1 MPTLERIEIA
11 GFKSIREMA
20 LDLRPINVL
29 IGANGAGKSNFISAF
44 ALLQRLTEGRLQ
56 QHVAQ
61 AGGANALLHHGSKQT
76 PQLRFKLEFPNQH
89 LAYQIELS
97 HSATDSFIISKESA
111 FGTKTSKPKELS
123 LSPTKSDT
131 ATEVI
136 WSYAMAPYFRNHFE
150 AYFKN
155 NPSALVEEK
164 ILYKVFEA
172 IFEHMRSAFGGLRV
186 YHFQDT
192 SSGALLKQT
201 QNINDN
207 EVLRADAS
215 NLAAFLYLL
224 REKYPENYRRIVAT
238 VRLAAPYFDDFRLR
252 PNPFSEQKI
261 LLEWSERDS
270 DDYFNAHALSDG
282 TLRFICLATLLL
294 QPELPPMI
302 IIDEPEL
309 GLHPYAIQL
318 LAGMVRSASQKSQ
331 IILSTQSVTLVN
343 QFTPEDLIIV
353 DRQDRASTFHRPTAE
368 ETAFWMESYSLGE
381 LWEKNVLGGRPG

>member
-29 IGANGAGKSNFISAF
+29 IGANGAGKSNFISVF
-44 ALLQRLTEGRLQ
+44 TLLQRMREGRLQ
-56 QHVAQ
+56 QHIAQ
-61 AGGANALLHHGSKQT
+61 AGGADSLLHYGRKQT
-76 PQLRFKLEFPNQH
+76 PLLRFKLTFNAQQF
-89 LAYQIELS
+89 AQQFEL
-97 HSATDSFIISKESA
+97 TPTNEDSFIITNDSVMLPLR
-111 FGTKTSKPKELS
+111 TELNAIPLAS
-123 LSPTKSDT
+123 TQNFLTEASWSRIYEPHLQKLFSELEAEAPTRLQGIDD
-131 ATEVI
+131 
-136 WSYAMAPYFRNHFE
+136 FRE
-150 AYFKN
+150 LLKR
-155 NPSALVEEK
+155 VG
-164 ILYKVFEA
+164 I
-172 IFEHMRSAFGGLRV
+172 IFSGLKV

-192 SSGALLKQT
+192 SSGARMKQT
-201 QNINDN
+201 QNIDDN
-207 EVLRADAS
+207 EALRADAS

-224 REKYPENYRRIVAT
+224 RERHPGSYRRIVAT

-252 PNPFSEQKI
+252 PSPLNEQKI

-331 IILSTQSVTLVN
+331 VILSTQSVTLVN
-343 QFTPEDLIIV
+343 QFTPEDLVIV
-353 DRQDRASTFHRPTAE
+353 DRQDRASTFHRPTPE
-368 ETAFWMESYSLGE
+368 ETASWLESYSLGE

>member
-11 GFKSIREMA
+11 GFKSIKEMA

-29 IGANGAGKSNFISAF
+29 IGANGAGKSNFISVF
-44 ALLQRLTEGRLQ
+44 TLLQRMREGKLQ

-61 AGGANALLHHGSKQT
+61 AGGADSLLHYGRKRT
-76 PQLRFKLEFPNQH
+76 PLLRLKFTFSEQKTSHQFDLAPSDDDSLIITNETIALPSDSAPPPFP
-89 LAYQIELS
+89 LATDQRPMREAGWALS
-97 HSATDSFIISKESA
+97 HESVLRDAFIWLEKSARPMMKPLVKDIKQSFA
-111 FGTKTSKPKELS
+111 QLGS
-123 LSPTKSDT
+123 L
-131 ATEVI
+131 
-136 WSYAMAPYFRNHFE
+136 
-150 AYFKN
+150 
-155 NPSALVEEK
+155 
-164 ILYKVFEA
+164 
-172 IFEHMRSAFGGLRV
+172 FGGLKV
-186 YHFQDT
+186 YHFHDT
-192 SSGALLKQT
+192 SSSARLKQT
-201 QNINDN
+201 QNIDDN
-207 EVLRADAS
+207 EALRADAS

-224 REKYPENYRRIVAT
+224 REKHSDSYRRIVAT

-252 PNPFSEQKI
+252 PSPLNEQKI
-261 LLEWSERDS
+261 LLEWSERES

-343 QFTPEDLIIV
+343 QFTPEDLVIV

-368 ETAFWMESYSLGE
+368 KTASWLESYSLGE

>member
-1 MPTLERIEIA
+1 MPTLERIEIE
-11 GFKSIREMA
+11 GFKSIKEMV

-29 IGANGAGKSNFISAF
+29 IGANGAGKSNFISVF
-44 ALLQRLTEGRLQ
+44 TLLQRMREGRLQ

-61 AGGANALLHHGSKQT
+61 AGGADSLLHYGRKRT
-76 PQLRFKLEFPNQH
+76 PQLRLKLAFSEQQAAFQF
-89 LAYQIELS
+89 ELTPS
-97 HSATDSFIISKESA
+97 DDDSFIITNDA
-111 FGTKTSKPKELS
+111 FTSPHS
-123 LSPTKSDT
+123 LGS
-131 ATEVI
+131 E
-136 WSYAMAPYFRNHFE
+136 
-150 AYFKN
+150 
-155 NPSALVEEK
+155 ALVFATNQRSRREATWSLKHESSLQEFFTK
-164 ILYKVFEA
+164 QEPQADPDLREA
-172 IFEHMRSAFGGLRV
+172 IAELRLVLAQIGNAFNGLKV

-192 SSGALLKQT
+192 SPNARIKQT
-201 QNINDN
+201 QDLNDN
-207 EVLRADAS
+207 AALRADAS

-224 REKYPENYRRIVAT
+224 QKKHLDSYRRIVAT

-252 PNPFSEQKI
+252 TNPFNEQKI

-294 QPELPPMI
+294 QPELPAMI

-343 QFTPEDLIIV
+343 QFTPEDLVIV

-368 ETAFWMESYSLGE
+368 EIASWLESYSLGE

>member
-1 MPTLERIEIA
+1 MPTLERIEIE

-29 IGANGAGKSNFISAF
+29 IGANGAGKSNFISVF
-44 ALLQRLTEGRLQ
+44 TLLQRMREGRLQ

-61 AGGANALLHHGSKQT
+61 AGGADSMLHYGRKRTS
-76 PQLRFKLEFPNQH
+76 QLRLKLAFSAQ
-89 LAYQIELS
+89 QIAHQFVLTPSDE
-97 HSATDSFIISKESA
+97 DSFIVTNDSVTPPSSIETSALPLSISQNTLKEA
-111 FGTKTSKPKELS
+111 VWS
-123 LSPTKSDT
+123 LKYESRLQ
-131 ATEVI
+131 EVI
-136 WSYAMAPYFRNHFE
+136 AAIEANAPASNKHNLAKARRLLIHLGTLFN
-150 AYFKN
+150 
-155 NPSALVEEK
+155 
-164 ILYKVFEA
+164 
-172 IFEHMRSAFGGLRV
+172 GLKV

-192 SSGALLKQT
+192 SSGARLKQT
-201 QNINDN
+201 QDINDN
-207 EVLRADAS
+207 EALRADAS

-224 REKYPENYRRIVAT
+224 REKHPDSYRRIVAT

-252 PNPFSEQKI
+252 PNPLNEQKI

-343 QFTPEDLIIV
+343 QFTPEDLVIV

-368 ETAFWMESYSLGE
+368 ETASWLESYSLGE

>member
-29 IGANGAGKSNFISAF
+29 IGANGAGKSNFISVF
-44 ALLQRLTEGRLQ
+44 TLLQRMREGRLQ
-56 QHVAQ
+56 QYVAQ
-61 AGGANALLHHGSKQT
+61 AGGAASLLHYGRKQT
-76 PQLRFKLEFPNQH
+76 PQTRLKLVFSQQAVHRFE
-89 LAYQIELS
+89 LAP
-97 HSATDSFIISKESA
+97 TDDDSFIITNEFITSPDS
-111 FGTKTSKPKELS
+111 TRSKPL
-123 LSPTKSDT
+123 PFATTKRPMRE
-131 ATEVI
+131 AG
-136 WSYAMAPYFRNHFE
+136 WSHSQAPLRDEIF
-150 AYFKN
+150 AKI
-155 NPSALVEEK
+155 EK
-164 ILYKVFEA
+164 QGRPGVQRA
-172 IFEHMRSAFGGLRV
+172 IDVVRRFFASIGGLFDGLKV

-201 QNINDN
+201 QNIDDN
-207 EVLRADAS
+207 EALRADAS

-224 REKYPENYRRIVAT
+224 REKHPDSYRRIVAT

-252 PNPFSEQKI
+252 PNPLNDQKI

-294 QPELPPMI
+294 QPKLPPMI

-343 QFTPEDLIIV
+343 QFTPEDLVIV
-353 DRQDRASTFHRPTAE
+353 DRKDRASTFHRPTPE
-368 ETAFWMESYSLGE
+368 ETASWLESYSLGE

>member
-1 MPTLERIEIA
+1 MPTLERIEVA

-29 IGANGAGKSNFISAF
+29 IGANGAGKSNFISVF
-44 ALLQRLTEGRLQ
+44 TLLQRMREGRLQ

-61 AGGANALLHHGSKQT
+61 AGGADTLLHHRRKRT
-76 PQLRFKLEFPNQH
+76 AHLRIKLSFSEQRTAHQFDLVPTD
-89 LAYQIELS
+89 E
-97 HSATDSFIISKESA
+97 DSFIITNESVTLPLRTGLDPLQLTA
-111 FGTKTSKPKELS
+111 PQRSLNEAAWSLKHEPDLQEIFTELS
-123 LSPTKSDT
+123 AKASPELRSGL
-131 ATEVI
+131 I
-136 WSYAMAPYFRNHFE
+136 E
-150 AYFKN
+150 AKQL
-155 NPSALVEEK
+155 LVQ
-164 ILYKVFEA
+164 IGT
-172 IFEHMRSAFGGLRV
+172 IFNGLKV

-192 SSGALLKQT
+192 SSGARLKQT
-201 QNINDN
+201 QNIDDN
-207 EVLRADAS
+207 EAFRADAS

-224 REKYPENYRRIVAT
+224 REKHPDSYRRIVAT

-252 PNPFSEQKI
+252 PNPLNEQKI

-318 LAGMVRSASQKSQ
+318 LAGMVRSASLKSQ

-343 QFTPEDLIIV
+343 QFTPEDLVIV

-368 ETAFWMESYSLGE
+368 ETVSWLESYSLGE

>member
-1 MPTLERIEIA
+1 MPTLERIEVA

-20 LDLRPINVL
+20 LELRPINVL
-29 IGANGAGKSNFISAF
+29 IGANGAGKSNFISVF
-44 ALLQRLTEGRLQ
+44 TLLQRMREGRLQ

-61 AGGANALLHHGSKQT
+61 AGGADSLLHYGRKQT
-76 PQLRFKLEFPNQH
+76 PQARLKLVFSQQATHQFE
-89 LAYQIELS
+89 LAP
-97 HSATDSFIISKESA
+97 TDDDSFIIINEFITSPDR
-111 FGTKTSKPKELS
+111 TRSKPLPFATTQRPMREAGWSHSQAPRRDEIFAKIEKEGR
-123 LSPTKSDT
+123 PG
-131 ATEVI
+131 VQ
-136 WSYAMAPYFRNHFE
+136 R
-150 AYFKN
+150 
-155 NPSALVEEK
+155 
-164 ILYKVFEA
+164 A
-172 IFEHMRSAFGGLRV
+172 IDVVKRFFASIGGLFDGLKV

-201 QNINDN
+201 QNIDDN
-207 EVLRADAS
+207 EALRADAS

-224 REKYPENYRRIVAT
+224 REKHPESYRRIVAT

-252 PNPFSEQKI
+252 PNPFNEQKI

-318 LAGMVRSASQKSQ
+318 LAGMVRNASQKSQ
-331 IILSTQSVTLVN
+331 LILSTQSVTLVN
-343 QFTPEDLIIV
+343 QFTPEDLVIV
-353 DRQDRASTFHRPTAE
+353 DRQDRASTFHRPTE
-368 ETAFWMESYSLGE
+368 EEIASWLESYSLGE

>member
-11 GFKSIREMA
+11 GFKSIKEMA

-29 IGANGAGKSNFISAF
+29 IGANGAGKSNFISVF
-44 ALLQRLTEGRLQ
+44 TLLQRMREGRLQ

-61 AGGANALLHHGSKQT
+61 AGGADSLLHYGRKQT
-76 PQLRFKLEFPNQH
+76 PQTGLKLVFSQQATHRFE
-89 LAYQIELS
+89 LAPTDE
-97 HSATDSFIISKESA
+97 DSFIITNESI
-111 FGTKTSKPKELS
+111 TSSHSNNAKPLP
-123 LSPTKSDT
+123 L
-131 ATEVI
+131 ATEQRPQREAT
-136 WSYAMAPYFRNHFE
+136 WSHARTQLRDEILAEVGKLGSP
-150 AYFKN
+150 ALQ
-155 NPSALVEEK
+155 SALD
-164 ILYKVFEA
+164 EA
-172 IFEHMRSAFGGLRV
+172 KRFFALIGRLFDGLKV

-192 SSGALLKQT
+192 SPGARLKQT
-201 QNINDN
+201 QHIDDN
-207 EVLRADAS
+207 EALRADAS

-224 REKYPENYRRIVAT
+224 REKHPDSYRRIVAT

-252 PNPFSEQKI
+252 PNPLNEQKI

-343 QFTPEDLIIV
+343 QFTPEDLVIV
-353 DRQDRASTFHRPTAE
+353 DRQDRASTFHRPTPE
-368 ETAFWMESYSLGE
+368 ETASWLESYSLGE